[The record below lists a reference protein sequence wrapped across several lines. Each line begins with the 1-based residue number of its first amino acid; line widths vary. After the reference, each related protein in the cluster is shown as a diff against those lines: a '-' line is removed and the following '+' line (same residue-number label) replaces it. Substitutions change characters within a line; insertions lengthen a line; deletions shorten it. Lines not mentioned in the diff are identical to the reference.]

1 MKFSTADGG
10 TVEVTRVG
18 ISFDIH
24 VRDAAGRTVA
34 TVDMSSDDAFA
45 LMQELDSLNP

>member
-1 MKFSTADGG
+1 MKFTTADGS

-18 ISFDIH
+18 IRSDIH

-34 TVDMSSDDAFA
+34 TVTMNGHDTAGLLTNLRA
-45 LMQELDSLNP
+45 NT